1 MLAEEGAIDI
11 KFLMDITG
19 IDRERLLKIQESRM
33 PLIKFEKLHI
43 GEKIVP
49 KAKIPMDKLDIG
61 NKTVTTVALA
71 DENLLTFISASA
83 DGKWLFTGGGDSI
96 LSVIDRQSNSIH
108 KHVSLQSNAWCCYMK
123 GNMLFIWGWG
133 FI

>member
-19 IDRERLLKIQESRM
+19 IDRERLLKIQESRL
-33 PLIKFEKLHI
+33 PLIKFEKLQI

-49 KAKIPMDKLDIG
+49 KVKITMDKLDIG

-71 DENLLTFISASA
+71 DALPLAFITSSA
-83 DGKWLFTGGGDSI
+83 DGKWLFTGGVDKI

-108 KHVSLQSNAWCCYMK
+108 LQVPLQSLALCCYMK
-123 GNMLFIWGWG
+123 GNMLFIGG
-133 FI
+133 H